1 MPAVQMKV
9 YQREEI
15 ELQVSE
21 RSEKGKGDVGRLR
34 RDQSMLPGIVYGHN
48 QEPVCFKVPQR
59 TLERALSHGGAD
71 AVFLL
76 SMEGSGKDTERTVVR
91 EIQYHK
97 VMDEIVHVDMLRIDP
112 TETLRVEVPIVTE
125 GIPAGVTTGGGAL
138 QQTLARIEMICL
150 ASELPSRI
158 EVDVTD
164 LEIGDSI
171 HVAELLEQDER
182 INTDPSVTI
191 VSVLSPRLT
200 IDDELELAA
209 EAEEVEEGEEGEEV
223 EEGAEGDAEGAAEG
237 TPAEGE
243 QGGEDGS

>member
-34 RDQSMLPGIVYGHN
+34 RDQGMLPGVVYGHN
-48 QEPVCFKVPQR
+48 QEPVCFKIPKR
-59 TLERALSHGGAD
+59 TLERALGHGGAD

-76 SMEGSGKDTERTVVR
+76 NMEGSKDLERAVVR

-125 GIPAGVTTGGGAL
+125 GIPAGVHTGGGAL
-138 QQTLARIEMICL
+138 QQTLTRLEMICV

-158 EVDVTD
+158 EVDITD

-200 IDDELELAA
+200 IDEELELAA
-209 EAEEVEEGEEGEEV
+209 EEGVEGEEGA
-223 EEGAEGDAEGAAEG
+223 EEGQAAAKGAEEAAPADGDEG
-237 TPAEGE
+237 
-243 QGGEDGS
+243 GGDGN

>member
-34 RDQSMLPGIVYGHN
+34 REQSMLPGIVYGHN
-48 QEPVCFKVPQR
+48 QEPVCFKIPQR

-71 AVFLL
+71 AVFMLN
-76 SMEGSGKDTERTVVR
+76 MEGGKELERTVVR

-97 VMDEIVHVDMLRIDP
+97 VLDDIVHVDLLRIDP
-112 TETLRVEVPIVTE
+112 KEMLRVEVPIVTE
-125 GIPAGVTTGGGAL
+125 GVPEGVRTGGGAL
-138 QQTLARIEMICL
+138 QQTLTRIEMICL

-158 EVDVTD
+158 EVDISE

-200 IDDELELAA
+200 IDEELELAT
-209 EAEEVEEGEEGEEV
+209 EDEEGEEV
-223 EEGAEGDAEGAAEG
+223 GEGAAEG
-237 TPAEGE
+237 ATEAASAEGE
-243 QGGEDGS
+243 QGGEEGS

>member
-1 MPAVQMKV
+1 MPTVQMKV

-15 ELQVSE
+15 ELEVSVRE
-21 RSEKGKGDVGRLR
+21 EKGKGDVGRLR
-34 RDQSMLPGIVYGHN
+34 REQSMLPGIVYGHN

-76 SMEGSGKDTERTVVR
+76 DMEGKDLEGAVVR

-97 VMDEIVHVDMLRIDP
+97 VMDNIMHVDMLRIDP
-112 TETLRVEVPIVTE
+112 AETLRLEVPIITE
-125 GIPAGVTTGGGAL
+125 GIPEGVRTGGGAL
-138 QQTLARIEMICL
+138 QQTLTRIEMICL

-158 EVDVTD
+158 EVDISA
-164 LEIGDSI
+164 LQIGDSI
-171 HVAELLEQDER
+171 HVAELLEQDAR

-200 IDDELELAA
+200 IDEEIELAGG
-209 EAEEVEEGEEGEEV
+209 EEEGEEGEEGEEV
-223 EEGAEGDAEGAAEG
+223 TAEGEAEGA
-237 TPAEGE
+237 TPAEGD
-243 QGGEDGS
+243 QGTPEGS

>member
-21 RSEKGKGDVGRLR
+21 RLEKGKGDVGRLR
-34 RDQSMLPGIVYGHN
+34 REQSMLPGVVYGHN

-71 AVFLL
+71 AVFMLN
-76 SMEGSGKDTERTVVR
+76 MEGSKELERAVVR

-97 VMDEIVHVDMLRIDP
+97 VMDDIVHVDMLRIDP
-112 TETLRVEVPIVTE
+112 KETLRVEVPIVTE
-125 GIPAGVTTGGGAL
+125 GVPVGVRTGGGAL
-138 QQTLARIEMICL
+138 QQTLTRIEMICL

-158 EVDVTD
+158 EIDISD

-171 HVAELLEQDER
+171 HVAELLEQEER

-200 IDDELELAA
+200 IDEEIEAA
-209 EAEEVEEGEEGEEV
+209 ADDDDVEGEE
-223 EEGAEGDAEGAAEG
+223 ADAGDAEGAAEAA
-237 TPAEGE
+237 PAEGE
-243 QGGEDGS
+243 QSGEAGN